1 MVTPIASTYRAA
13 DRPCSRRDWE
23 EQLQKEQDGLQMNWD
38 GTPSGRRKLNE
49 GDFFAAVYNPT
60 VSREGKVMFYVI
72 TGTRDPSCRL
82 ASWSKNIGQSDRRVL
97 DLSIK
102 ICECDWKTW
111 LSLGGHR
118 KVQGSTLMAHPEQV
132 VEYVSF
138 KLRVLH
144 ADAQRA
150 LAAEKEDLR
159 IMFENDARREDEDN
173 ARREE
178 EGEARRADDD
188 EARREDEARHED
200 TGISSGGRRKVQES
214 TLVNN
219 PQKIVAHVER
229 IEAKDHTQLLTA
241 TSLLEMIL
249 EETHTLSEM
258 SGYGTL
264 PIIQRRLAALNEY
277 INQRLA

>member
-13 DRPCSRRDWE
+13 DRPCSRRYWE
-23 EQLQKEQDGLQMNWD
+23 EELQKDQDGLQMNWD
-38 GTPSGRRKLNE
+38 GTPSGRRKLNK

-60 VSREGKVMFYVI
+60 VSREGKVMFYEI
-72 TGTRDPSCRL
+72 TGTHDPSCRL
-82 ASWSKNIGQSDRRVL
+82 ASWSKNIGQSGRRVL
-97 DLSIK
+97 DLSKK

-118 KVQGSTLMAHPEQV
+118 KVLGSTLMVHPEQV

-144 ADAQRA
+144 AVAV
-150 LAAEKEDLR
+150 AEEVADLR
-159 IMFENDARREDEDN
+159 IMFEDDARLEDEDN

-229 IEAKDHTQLLTA
+229 IEAKDHTQLLTVH
-241 TSLLEMIL
+241 SLLEMIL